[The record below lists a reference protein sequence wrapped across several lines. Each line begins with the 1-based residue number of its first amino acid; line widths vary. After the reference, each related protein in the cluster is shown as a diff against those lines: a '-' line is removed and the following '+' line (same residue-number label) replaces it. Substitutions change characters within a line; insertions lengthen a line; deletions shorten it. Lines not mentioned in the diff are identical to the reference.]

1 MGFFKNVAM
10 LNASSLFLFSLA
22 LCHLVT
28 EVRASRK
35 GDCLKILRKLNW
47 GGIVDSR
54 WALDGVDN
62 IHAQLES
69 VVRQGKGGNL
79 AEAAEVWMGQSGDA
93 ELKAGFLLT
102 QIGSKQGR
110 FEHYLK
116 LVPASK
122 REAVWRII
130 NRDTSFGVFRDL
142 AQKSGVDEALFDRG
156 VLESFLFPRKFSPT
170 GGKEGAREF
179 MMGNTGEEVRVTL
192 TKPFEGQA
200 TQVTQLQYALVMG
213 ENPSYFVG
221 PGQEIVMNGKKIKV
235 AFNRPVESVPW
246 ENTQRFVEKLNQL
259 QNNYI
264 YRLPTEAEWE
274 YMARGGTESTYS
286 FGNDKG
292 ALPQHGWS
300 YDNSDGQTHL
310 VAKLSPNPFGLYDVH
325 GNVWEWVEDAYT
337 AKLLGGVDPLQ
348 DSGRDRVVRGGG
360 WYSGAQ
366 DLRSADRYGVDPGH
380 GGNSVGFRLL
390 RVPR

>member
-1 MGFFKNVAM
+1 MF
-10 LNASSLFLFSLA
+10 NALSLFLFSLA
-22 LCHLVT
+22 LCHLVDRV
-28 EVRASRK
+28 EASGK
-35 GDCLKILRKLNW
+35 KDCLEILRKLNW
-47 GGIVDSR
+47 VGIADSR

-102 QIGSKQGR
+102 QIGSTQGQ

-116 LVPASK
+116 LVPASE
-122 REAVWRII
+122 REAVWGII

-142 AQKSGVDEALFDRG
+142 ARKSGVDEALFDRG
-156 VLESFLFPRKFSPT
+156 VLESFLFPRTFSPT
-170 GGKEGAREF
+170 GRREGAREF
-179 MMGNTGEEVRVTL
+179 VMGEGKGEVETVL

-200 TQVTQLQYALVMG
+200 TQVTQLQYVLVMG
-213 ENPSYFVG
+213 ENPSYFVDSG
-221 PGQEIVMNGKKIKV
+221 REIVMNGKKIKV
-235 AFNRPVESVPW
+235 AFNRPVESVSW
-246 ENTQRFVEKLNQL
+246 EDAQRFVEKLNQL
-259 QNNYI
+259 QSNYI

-274 YMARGGTESTYS
+274 YMARGGTESAYS
-286 FGNDKG
+286 FGNDKR

-300 YDNSDGQTHL
+300 YSNSGEQTHP

-348 DSGRDRVVRGGG
+348 SSGRYRVIRGGS
-360 WYSGAQ
+360 WFNYAEY
-366 DLRSADRYGVDPGH
+366 LRSADRNLGNPGH
-380 GGNSVGFRLL
+380 GGNNVGFRLL
-390 RVPR
+390 RTLR